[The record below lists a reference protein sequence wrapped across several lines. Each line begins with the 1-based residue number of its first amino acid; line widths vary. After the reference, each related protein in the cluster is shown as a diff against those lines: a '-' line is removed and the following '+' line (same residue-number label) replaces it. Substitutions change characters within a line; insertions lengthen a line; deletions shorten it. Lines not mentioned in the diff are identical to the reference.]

1 MELDKFNQRIEEAR
15 AADQQSIRRAKGLLD
30 KALDEMVDFRE
41 IHEFHTLF
49 GRCWHVT
56 LECHT
61 PANSQR
67 IDERAACSVCHV
79 STDVTPFKNQNAGT
93 TFDEDCRQLFR
104 WHGGRVGYTCTR
116 STVESRDVSIS
127 RSRFCSCVDCTP
139 CTHVNL
145 EHLSICI
152 LITVCWPQFP
162 FLSSGKVTNADDQ
175 LRVTKDFACLG
186 VAWKETS
193 FASTWFG
200 IAIKSTHML
209 IWGYSPY

>member
-1 MELDKFNQRIEEAR
+1 MEQSNYEREQYRGYWNDTFDENVTPQMELDKFNQRIEEAR

-104 WHGGRVGYTCTR
+104 
-116 STVESRDVSIS
+116 
-127 RSRFCSCVDCTP
+127 
-139 CTHVNL
+139 
-145 EHLSICI
+145 
-152 LITVCWPQFP
+152 
-162 FLSSGKVTNADDQ
+162 
-175 LRVTKDFACLG
+175 
-186 VAWKETS
+186 
-193 FASTWFG
+193 
-200 IAIKSTHML
+200 
-209 IWGYSPY
+209 